1 MKYISIKI
9 CLVIA
14 TLFGGVAV
22 AAGGGVTAD
31 ASELPDCTEIFWHN
45 CFGTFTWSSDS
56 KYVGEWK
63 DGKRTG
69 QGIYTW
75 PSGAKYVGE
84 WKDNLTNG
92 QGSFTSS
99 DGTVS
104 EGIWKDSEFL
114 GTIAEW
120 EIAEKKRITKEKQEQ
135 EELVRR
141 ENVVLAES
149 FLDKDNK
156 VKDEFVD
163 AFWQK
168 YGFND
173 IAPASRIIVSP
184 NRRYYLTGSCQA
196 YLVDIE
202 QLTRTYLGSPNGYEC
217 HIFVGFSDDSTKAYF
232 YGENW
237 LNVKFYYTDGTLIGS
252 YIVATNPY
260 IESVEFSENS
270 ESAEIHTSRDGIVI
284 VEFK

>member
-1 MKYISIKI
+1 MNISKKI
-9 CLVIA
+9 IGL
-14 TLFGGVAV
+14 TLSFLLASGVA
-22 AAGGGVTAD
+22 
-31 ASELPDCTEIFWHN
+31 ASATSDLPDCTENFWHN

-63 DGKRTG
+63 DDKRTG
-69 QGIYTW
+69 QGTYTW
-75 PSGAKYVGE
+75 ASGAEYVGE
-84 WKDNLTNG
+84 WKDG
-92 QGSFTSS
+92 KIAGKGTSIAA
-99 DGTVS
+99 DGTVK
-104 EGIWKDSEFL
+104 EGMWKDNQFL
-114 GTIAEW
+114 GTIAEL
-120 EIAEKKRITKEKQEQ
+120 EIAEKKRIAKEKQEQ

-141 ENVVLAES
+141 ENVVLADS

-184 NRRYYLTGSCQA
+184 NRQYYLTGSCQA

-202 QLTRTYLGSPNGYEC
+202 QLTRTYLGSPNGSEC

-237 LNVKFYYTDGTLIGS
+237 GNVKFYYTDGTLIGS

-270 ESAEIHTSRDGIVI
+270 ESAEIHTSRDGIVL